1 MEDKHLEAL
10 TQAEFYWRKSF
21 YEGRLTKLAYA
32 EDLHRYGVFSLTQ
45 IAKCVRMHTAELSRH
60 GLTRNAKG
68 GRFEPEALPSLI
80 QLRKQRLRDEKVSNS
95 LVKGC
100 IDSGTSWAC
109 VSYLCGIAYS
119 SYYNAGGAPLASRL
133 RAQTLKQTEKQ
144 AIVIALRADADP
156 VLLAQQYNITPAY
169 VMEISRAHA
178 NV

>member
-1 MEDKHLEAL
+1 VEDKHLEAL

-45 IAKCVRMHTAELSRH
+45 IAKCVRMHTAELGRY
-60 GLTRNAKG
+60 GLTRNGKG
-68 GRFEPEALPSLI
+68 GRFEPEALSALI
-80 QLRKQRLRDEKVSNS
+80 QLRKQKLRDETVSNAM
-95 LVKGC
+95 VKTA

-109 VSYLCGIAYS
+109 ISYLCGIAYS
-119 SYYNAGGAPLASRL
+119 NYYTSGGAPLASRI
-133 RAQTLKQTEKQ
+133 RAQVLKTTEKQ
-144 AIVIALRADADP
+144 AIVIALRAGANAA
-156 VLLAQQYNITPAY
+156 LLAEQYNITAAY